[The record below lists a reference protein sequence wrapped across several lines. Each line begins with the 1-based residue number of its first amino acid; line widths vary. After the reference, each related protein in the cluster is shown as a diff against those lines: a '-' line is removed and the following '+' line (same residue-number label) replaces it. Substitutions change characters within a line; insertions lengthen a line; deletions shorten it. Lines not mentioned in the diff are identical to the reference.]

1 MPIDTII
8 KIRYIFFISYSKV
21 LWLKPCQGIYMI
33 FKENFIKMNTIKEL
47 IKDPSTIVVDVRSH
61 WEYEMDH
68 IPGAKNIPL
77 EEITGKVG
85 EIKSFNSPVVLY
97 CRSGNRS
104 SMAVTILKQNG
115 VAEVYNGGGLSDM
128 QFLLN

>member
-1 MPIDTII
+1 
-8 KIRYIFFISYSKV
+8 
-21 LWLKPCQGIYMI
+21 
-33 FKENFIKMNTIKEL
+33 MNTIKEL
-47 IKDPSTIVVDVRSH
+47 IKNPSTVVVDVRSP
-61 WEYEMDH
+61 WEYELDH

-77 EEITGKVG
+77 EEVTGKLE

-104 SMAVTILKQNG
+104 NMAVTILQQNG
-115 VAEVYNGGGLSDM
+115 VAHVYKGGGLSDM

>member
-1 MPIDTII
+1 
-8 KIRYIFFISYSKV
+8 
-21 LWLKPCQGIYMI
+21 
-33 FKENFIKMNTIKEL
+33 MNTIKEL
-47 IKDPSTIVVDVRSH
+47 IKNPSTVVIDVRSP

-77 EEITGKVG
+77 EEINSKVG
-85 EIKSFNSPVVLY
+85 EFKSYNSPVILY

-104 SMAVTILKQNG
+104 SMAVKILQQNG
-115 VAEVYNGGGLSDM
+115 VADVYNGGGLSDL